1 MKQAPV
7 EEPDIA
13 FNSGASGP
21 GGLPALWTVGHS
33 TRTWDDFVALL
44 RHHRIEAIADVRRF
58 PGSRRHP
65 WFASEAMGEALPR
78 TGIAYLW
85 LPGLGGRRPVQ
96 PGSPNGAW
104 RNAAFQGYADHMASA
119 EFAHA
124 LERALALAAGR
135 RMALLC
141 AEVLWWRCHRRLVA
155 DLLSH
160 RGHEVLHI
168 IDDAPPQPHPLHPAA
183 RPAGD
188 GLVYPAAQAGLFP
201 A

>member
-1 MKQAPV
+1 MKHAPV

-13 FNSGASGP
+13 INGGDSSPGA
-21 GGLPALWTVGHS
+21 LPALWTVGHS

-124 LERALALAAGR
+124 LERALALVQTSSLPIGQV
-135 RMALLC
+135 
-141 AEVLWWRCHRRLVA
+141 AEACGYASASRFSARFRTRFGCTPRSLR
-155 DLLSH
+155 
-160 RGHEVLHI
+160 
-168 IDDAPPQPHPLHPAA
+168 AA
-183 RPAGD
+183 R
-188 GLVYPAAQAGLFP
+188 
-201 A
+201 